1 MKKIPLRAMLLLFFL
16 GSLLFPGQKLKEK
29 DLSERYQEWLKHV
42 SYIIRPEEKEVFMN
56 LDNDRERDLFV
67 ETFWK
72 QRDPTPGT
80 PQNEYK
86 EEHMRRYIH
95 TNQRYGRNTPRE
107 GWMTDQGR
115 MYIILGEP
123 TGKEIF
129 ESSGIYPAEVWTY
142 YGDKTKG
149 LPTMFNLVFFQRSG
163 AGEYKL
169 YSPTSDGPAALIIDK
184 SGLDLTNH
192 QKLYEEI
199 LELAPTLARPSIS
212 LISGQRSY
220 NYIPSPRENIIM
232 ADIFDS
238 PRKDINPTYATHFLN
253 YKGVVS
259 TDYLTNYVESQ
270 TDLALIQ
277 DPILNINFL
286 HFSISPSSVSID
298 YFEPNDQYYCNY
310 QLNVSVRKEET
321 LIFQYSKDFPFY
333 FSPDRVDM
341 IKGKGISIQDS
352 FPLIEGD
359 YQMSLLIQNSVG
371 KEFSVFEG
379 KIMVPEHKGVPKLV
393 GPVVGY
399 GLQDYPAHLHV
410 PFKVVDKQ
418 LLVDSKSTISL
429 SEDIAFFFSIMNV
442 SKELWETGKIEV
454 NISGLSENSPSQ
466 KALTLD
472 MKDYPFHEIIGINY
486 SLAAKEF
493 SPDYYD
499 LKLQMK
505 DVEGSIL
512 DENTTN
518 FIISP
523 ADGVPHPVT
532 ITKSFPLSNYYLFVY
547 SLANQ
552 YDRAGAPKNAESFYE
567 KAFSLNPDYRPGM
580 IEYAHFLLKIR
591 RYQKCLNLIE
601 NVKED
606 ENLRFEYFLVKGK
619 AYMGME
625 KYFTAIENFQEGNKI
640 YDSDI
645 RLLNSL
651 GYSFYKTGDKQR
663 ALEALRSSVRLDPGQ
678 QDVTALIQE
687 IEKEQDGLDSK
698 R

>member
-1 MKKIPLRAMLLLFFL
+1 MEKMKKIPLRAMFLMFFI

-29 DLSERYQEWLKHV
+29 ELSEKYQDWLKIV
-42 SYIIRPEEKEVFMN
+42 SYIIQPQEKDVFMN
-56 LDNDRERDLFV
+56 LGNDRERDLFV

-86 EEHMRRYIH
+86 EEHMRRFRH
-95 TNQRYGRNTPRE
+95 ANERYGRNTPRE

-123 TGKEIF
+123 TSKEIF
-129 ESSGIYPAEVWTY
+129 ETSGIFPAEVWTY
-142 YGDKTKG
+142 FGDNTKG
-149 LPTMFNLVFFQRSG
+149 LPTQFNLLFFQRSG

-184 SGLDLTNH
+184 RGLDLTNH
-192 QKLYEEI
+192 RKLYDKI
-199 LELAPTLARPSIS
+199 YRLAPTLAGPSIS
-212 LISGQRSY
+212 LIAGQRSY
-220 NYIPSPRENIIM
+220 NYAPSPRENIIL
-232 ADIFDS
+232 ADIFES
-238 PRKDINPTYATHFLN
+238 PGKDINPSYAKHFLN
-253 YKGVVS
+253 YRGVVS
-259 TDYLTNYVESQ
+259 TDYLTNYVESH
-270 TDLALIQ
+270 TELALIQ

-333 FSPDRVDM
+333 FNPDRMDI

-359 YQMSLLIQNSVG
+359 FQMNILIQNSVG

-379 KIMVPEHKGVPKLV
+379 KIEVPKQSGIPKLV

-410 PFKVVDKQ
+410 PFKVMDKQ

-429 SEDIAFFFSIMNV
+429 SEVIAFSFSIMNV

-454 NISGLSENSPSQ
+454 NISGLGEDPPFQ

-472 MKDYPFHEIIGINY
+472 LKDYPFHEIIGINY

-493 SPDYYD
+493 TPDYYD
-499 LKLQMK
+499 LKLQMV
-505 DVEGSIL
+505 DGEGSIL
-512 DENTTN
+512 DENTRN

-523 ADGVPHPVT
+523 SEGVPHPVT
-532 ITKSFPLSNYYLFVY
+532 MAKSFPLSNYYLFVY
-547 SLANQ
+547 SLATQ
-552 YDRAGAPKNAESFYE
+552 YDRVGKAGNAESFYE
-567 KAFSLNPDYRPGM
+567 KAFALNLDYTPGM
-580 IEYAHFLLKIR
+580 IEYAHFLLKIGK
-591 RYQKCLNLIE
+591 YQKSLDLIE

-606 ENLRFEYFLVKGK
+606 ENLRFEYFFVKGK
-619 AYMGME
+619 AFMGME
-625 KYFTAIENFQEGNKI
+625 KYSMAIENFLEGNKI

-663 ALEALRSSVRLDPGQ
+663 ALEALRSSMRLNPEQ
-678 QDVTALIQE
+678 EEIEALIKA
-687 IEKEQDGLDSK
+687 IEKKPEVN
-698 R
+698 

>member
-1 MKKIPLRAMLLLFFL
+1 MKKNPLCMMLIL
-16 GSLLFPGQKLKEK
+16 GLIASFLFPGQKIKEK
-29 DLSERYQEWLKHV
+29 DLSARHQEWLKLV
-42 SYIIRPEEKEVFMN
+42 SYIIRPEEREVFMS

-67 ETFWK
+67 DTFWK

-86 EEHMRRYIH
+86 DEHMRRFMH
-95 TNQRYGRNTPRE
+95 ANQRYGRNTPRE

-129 ESSGIYPAEVWTY
+129 ETSGIYPAEVWTY

-149 LPTMFNLVFFQRSG
+149 LPTQFNLLFFQRSG

-184 SGLDLTNH
+184 SGLDLSNH
-192 QKLYEEI
+192 KKLYEKI
-199 LELAPTLARPSIS
+199 LELAPTLAGPSIS

-220 NYIPSPRENIIM
+220 NYIPSPRENIIL

-298 YFEPNDQYYCNY
+298 YFQPNDQYYCNY
-310 QLNVSVRKEET
+310 QLNVSVRKDET
-321 LIFQYSKDFPFY
+321 LVFQYSKDFPFY
-333 FSPDRVDM
+333 FDPDRVDM

-352 FPLIEGD
+352 FPLIEGK
-359 YQMSLLIQNSVG
+359 YRMNILIQNSVG

-379 KIMVPEHKGVPKLV
+379 EIEVPEHTGPPKIV

-418 LLVDSKSTISL
+418 LLLDPKGTISM
-429 SEDIAFFFSIMNV
+429 SEDVAFFFSIMNV
-442 SKELWETGKIEV
+442 MKELWETGKIEV
-454 NISGLSENSPSQ
+454 MVVGLRENSPSQ
-466 KALTLD
+466 KTLSLD
-472 MKDYPFHEIIGINY
+472 ISSYPFHNIIGIHY
-486 SLAAKEF
+486 SLAAEEL
-493 SPDYYD
+493 SPDYYE
-499 LKLQMK
+499 LKLALK
-505 DVEGSIL
+505 DGEGSIL
-512 DENTTN
+512 DECTAN

-523 ADGVPHPVT
+523 SEGVPHPVT
-532 ITKSFPLSNYYLFVY
+532 MTKSFPLSNYYLFLY

-552 YDRAGAPKNAESFYE
+552 HDRASEPEKARVFYE
-567 KAFSLNPDYRPGM
+567 KAYSLRPDYHPGM
-580 IEYAHFLLKIR
+580 IEYAHFLLKNR
-591 RYQKCLNLIE
+591 KYQQSLDLIE
-601 NVKED
+601 RVKGD
-606 ENLRFEYFLVKGK
+606 ENMKFEYHLVKGQ

-625 KYFTAIENFQEGNKI
+625 KYFMAIDNFLEGNKI

-651 GYSFYKTGDKQR
+651 GYCFHKTGNQQR
-663 ALEALRSSVRLDPGQ
+663 ALEVLRSSLRLNPEQ
-678 QDVTALIQE
+678 EEVKALVQE
-687 IEKEQDGLDSK
+687 IEKDRDAA
-698 R
+698 